1 MFASTSKKL
10 LHSIKSFYP
19 NAILYHS
26 KQLKTT
32 QNILVFL
39 GWGRKKSGQN
49 AIALAKKFHGNYL
62 LLEDGFIRSFGL
74 GCEGSPSFSL
84 VQDRIGIYYDST
96 TPSELENLLNTYD
109 FHANPAL
116 LETAKEAINLI
127 TTHHISKYNHAP
139 EVPLDYFTATD
150 STKSRDFI
158 DSSKNSATLSDL
170 TNSPYFEISP
180 NSTAKKPPKNCQKT
194 APHLQRS
201 SPLIDSTAQSQ
212 TNQNSI
218 NPSPSNSTPQKAT
231 QQNPKRIL
239 IISQT
244 KGDCSL
250 TYGSTSKFTTTQ
262 IIQDALAE
270 NPDSEIYLKIHP
282 DVLSGRKE
290 SDFNPSEIPPQIKL
304 ITEDFNPISL
314 LKHFHKVY
322 TKTSQMGFEAL
333 LVGCE
338 CVCYGIPFYA
348 GWGLTIDKQ
357 TCPRRTR
364 KLSLIEVFAA
374 SYILYSCYYNPIY
387 DRKSDILDTLKTIIR
402 YKHFYT
408 KTQKKAFMFGFSLWK
423 HSFIPPFMPNFKP
436 QNIIFINP
444 FFTSH
449 FKSALK
455 KGLRQEAHNCEIF
468 IWGRK
473 NFGRIESFAKE
484 NAIPITRVEDGFIR
498 SISLGSDL
506 TRPFSQVFDSSGI
519 YFDATTPS
527 ELEEILNH
535 TDFSPTLLNEAKILK
550 DKILANKISK
560 YNTNPHKSLNPPQ
573 DKLKILIPGQVQDDA
588 SILYGA
594 NGRTNLSL
602 LQQVREE
609 NPNAYILYKPHP
621 DVLSGNRIGHIPD
634 STALQYCDEIL
645 TGVSLS
651 SCLEAVNEVHT
662 LTSLSGFEALLY
674 GKKVVTYGMPFYAG
688 WGLTIDKQTCPRRTR
703 KLTLEQ
709 LIAGAYILYPRYI
722 HPKTLSLCHPNVLID
737 ALESERQKLQNNKFY
752 AFKKHL
758 YANLSRKTQKI
769 LRILAIK

>member
-10 LHSIKSFYP
+10 LHNIKSFYP

-26 KQLKTT
+26 KRLKTT

-150 STKSRDFI
+150 STKSTDFI
-158 DSSKNSATLSDL
+158 DSSKNSTTLSDL
-170 TNSPYFEISP
+170 TNSPYFEISS
-180 NSTAKKPPKNCQKT
+180 NSTAKKQPKSHPKESQK
-194 APHLQRS
+194 
-201 SPLIDSTAQSQ
+201 
-212 TNQNSI
+212 
-218 NPSPSNSTPQKAT
+218 
-231 QQNPKRIL
+231 NPKRIL

-338 CVCYGIPFYA
+338 CVCYGMPFYA

-364 KLSLIEVFAA
+364 KLSLIEVFAT

-387 DRKSDILDTLKTIIR
+387 DRKSDILDTLKTIIH

-519 YFDATTPS
+519 YFDATAPS

-560 YNTNPHKSLNPPQ
+560 YNTNPHKSLNLPQ
-573 DKLKILIPGQVQDDA
+573 NKLKILISGQVQDDA

-645 TGVSLS
+645 TSISLS

>member
-1 MFASTSKKL
+1 M
-10 LHSIKSFYP
+10 SFYLH
-19 NAILYHS
+19 NFKQILTNHQF
-26 KQLKTT
+26 K
-32 QNILVFL
+32 
-39 GWGRKKSGQN
+39 GWGRKRTGRF
-49 AIALAKKFHGNYL
+49 AKFCHQFFGGDL
-62 LLEDGFIRSFGL
+62 TLLEDGFIRSFGL

-127 TTHHISKYNHAP
+127 TTRHISKYNHAP

-150 STKSRDFI
+150 STKPTDFI

-170 TNSPYFEISP
+170 KNSPYFEISP
-180 NSTAKKPPKNCQKT
+180 NSTAKKSSKNTLKT
-194 APHLQRS
+194 APHLQKS
-201 SPLIDSTAQSQ
+201 SPLIDSIVQSQ
-212 TNQNSI
+212 TNQNSTI

-250 TYGSTSKFTTTQ
+250 TYGSTGKFTTTQ

-338 CVCYGIPFYA
+338 CVCYGMPFYA

-357 TCPRRTR
+357 TCPRRKR
-364 KLSLIEVFAA
+364 KLKLEEVFAV
-374 SYILYSCYYNPIY
+374 SYILYSHYYNPFY
-387 DRKSDILDTLKTIIR
+387 QRKSDILDTLQTLIR
-402 YKHFYT
+402 YKHYYI
-408 KTQKKAFMFGFSLWK
+408 KTHKKAFMFGFSTWK
-423 HSFIPPFMPNFKP
+423 HTFIPPFMPNFNPK
-436 QNIIFINP
+436 NIVFINP
-444 FFTSH
+444 LFGSH
-449 FKSALK
+449 LKSALK
-455 KGLRQEAHNCEIF
+455 KGLLQEALKQNCEIF

-473 NFGRIESFAKE
+473 SFNEIENFAKE
-484 NAIPITRVEDGFIR
+484 HSIPLTRIEDGFIR

-506 TRPFSQVFDSSGI
+506 TRPFSQVFDECGI
-519 YFDATTPS
+519 YFDATTQS
-527 ELEEILNH
+527 DLETILNH
-535 TDFSPTLLNEAKILK
+535 TIFNQTLLEEAKILK
-550 DKILANKISK
+550 DKILTSKISK
-560 YNTNPHKSLNPPQ
+560 YNTNPHKSLDLPLNQ
-573 DKLKILIPGQVQDDA
+573 LKILIPGQVQDDA

-645 TGVSLS
+645 TSVSLS

>member
-84 VQDRIGIYYDST
+84 VQDKIGIYYDST
-96 TPSELENLLNTYD
+96 TPSKLENLLNTYD

-139 EVPLDYFTATD
+139 DVPQNYFTSTD
-150 STKSRDFI
+150 ST
-158 DSSKNSATLSDL
+158 
-170 TNSPYFEISP
+170 
-180 NSTAKKPPKNCQKT
+180 
-194 APHLQRS
+194 
-201 SPLIDSTAQSQ
+201 
-212 TNQNSI
+212 
-218 NPSPSNSTPQKAT
+218 
-231 QQNPKRIL
+231 PKRIL

-304 ITEDFNPISL
+304 ITENFNPISL

-338 CVCYGIPFYA
+338 CVCYGMPFYA

-519 YFDATTPS
+519 YFDATAPS

-535 TDFSPTLLNEAKILK
+535 TNFSPTLLNEAKILK

-560 YNTNPHKSLNPPQ
+560 YNTNPHKSLNLPQ

>member
-1 MFASTSKKL
+1 MK
-10 LHSIKSFYP
+10 P
-19 NAILYHS
+19 NYYLYNLRQIFTH
-26 KQLKTT
+26 KQFK
-32 QNILVFL
+32 
-39 GWGRKKSGQN
+39 GWGRKKTGKF
-49 AIALAKKFHGNYL
+49 ARFLAKIFKKDFL

-96 TPSELENLLNTYD
+96 TPSELENLLNTYN

-150 STKSRDFI
+150 STKSTDFI
-158 DSSKNSATLSDL
+158 DSSKNSATLSNL
-170 TNSPYFEISP
+170 TNSSYFEISP
-180 NSTAKKPPKNCQKT
+180 NSTAKKLPKNNQKT
-194 APHLQRS
+194 
-201 SPLIDSTAQSQ
+201 
-212 TNQNSI
+212 
-218 NPSPSNSTPQKAT
+218 T

-250 TYGSTSKFTTTQ
+250 TYGSTGKFTTTQ

-338 CVCYGIPFYA
+338 CVCYGMPFYA

-519 YFDATTPS
+519 YFDATAPS

-535 TDFSPTLLNEAKILK
+535 TDFSPALLNEAKILK

-560 YNTNPHKSLNPPQ
+560 YNTNPHKSLNLPQ
-573 DKLKILIPGQVQDDA
+573 NKLKILIPGQVQDDA

-645 TGVSLS
+645 TSVSLS

-688 WGLTIDKQTCPRRTR
+688 WGLTIDKQTCPRRPR

>member
-1 MFASTSKKL
+1 MLNTFYSYNLKQIFSTKN
-10 LHSIKSFYP
+10 F
-19 NAILYHS
+19 
-26 KQLKTT
+26 Q
-32 QNILVFL
+32 
-39 GWGRKKSGQN
+39 GWGRKRTGKF
-49 AIALAKKFHGNYL
+49 AKFCHHFFGGDL
-62 LLEDGFIRSFGL
+62 TLLEDGFIRSFGL

-170 TNSPYFEISP
+170 TNSPYFEISS
-180 NSTAKKPPKNCQKT
+180 NSTAKKPPKNHQKT
-194 APHLQRS
+194 TPYLQES
-201 SPLIDSTAQSQ
+201 SPLID
-212 TNQNSI
+212 
-218 NPSPSNSTPQKAT
+218 STPQKAT

-239 IISQT
+239 IITQT
-244 KGDCSL
+244 QNDSSL
-250 TYGSTSKFTTTQ
+250 IYGNAAHFTTAQ
-262 IIQDALAE
+262 IIQDALTQ
-270 NPDSEIYLKIHP
+270 NPNCEIYLKIHP
-282 DVLSGRKE
+282 DVLSGRKK

-338 CVCYGIPFYA
+338 CVCYGMPFYA

-560 YNTNPHKSLNPPQ
+560 YNTNPHKSLNLPQ

-609 NPNAYILYKPHP
+609 NPNAHILYKPHP

-634 STALQYCDEIL
+634 SIALQYCDEIL
-645 TGVSLS
+645 TSVSLS

-752 AFKKHL
+752 ALKKHL

>member
-1 MFASTSKKL
+1 M
-10 LHSIKSFYP
+10 SFYLH
-19 NAILYHS
+19 NFKQILTNHQF
-26 KQLKTT
+26 K
-32 QNILVFL
+32 
-39 GWGRKKSGQN
+39 GWGRKRTGRF
-49 AIALAKKFHGNYL
+49 AKFCHQFFGGDL
-62 LLEDGFIRSFGL
+62 TLLEDGFIRSFGL

-170 TNSPYFEISP
+170 TNSPYFEISS
-180 NSTAKKPPKNCQKT
+180 NSTAKKLPKNNQKT
-194 APHLQRS
+194 APHLQES
-201 SPLIDSTAQSQ
+201 SPLIDST
-212 TNQNSI
+212 
-218 NPSPSNSTPQKAT
+218 PQKAT
-231 QQNPKRIL
+231 QKNPKRIL

-338 CVCYGIPFYA
+338 CVCYGMPFYA

-455 KGLRQEAHNCEIF
+455 NGLRQEALNCEIF

-519 YFDATTPS
+519 YFDATAPS

-560 YNTNPHKSLNPPQ
+560 YNTNPHKSLNLPQ
-573 DKLKILIPGQVQDDA
+573 DKPKILIPGQVQDDA

-645 TGVSLS
+645 TSVSLS

>member
-1 MFASTSKKL
+1 MLNTFYSYNLKQIFSTKN
-10 LHSIKSFYP
+10 F
-19 NAILYHS
+19 
-26 KQLKTT
+26 Q
-32 QNILVFL
+32 
-39 GWGRKKSGQN
+39 GWGRKRTG
-49 AIALAKKFHGNYL
+49 IFAKFCHQFFGGDL
-62 LLEDGFIRSFGL
+62 TLLEDGFIRSFGL

-109 FHANPAL
+109 FHANSAL

-139 EVPLDYFTATD
+139 EVPLDYFTTAD
-150 STKSRDFI
+150 STKPRDFI
-158 DSSKNSATLSDL
+158 DSSKNSTTLSDL
-170 TNSPYFEISP
+170 TNSPYFEISS
-180 NSTAKKPPKNCQKT
+180 NSTAKKLPKNNQKT
-194 APHLQRS
+194 APHLQES
-201 SPLIDSTAQSQ
+201 SPLID
-212 TNQNSI
+212 
-218 NPSPSNSTPQKAT
+218 STPQKAT

-250 TYGSTSKFTTTQ
+250 TYGSTGKFTTTQ

-338 CVCYGIPFYA
+338 CVCYGMPFYA

-484 NAIPITRVEDGFIR
+484 NAIPITRIEDGFIR

-560 YNTNPHKSLNPPQ
+560 YNTNPHKSLNLPQ
-573 DKLKILIPGQVQDDA
+573 NKLKILIPGQVQDDA

-645 TGVSLS
+645 TSVSLS

-703 KLTLEQ
+703 KLTLDE

-722 HPKTLSLCHPNVLID
+722 HPKTLQLCHPLALID
-737 ALESERQKLQNNKFY
+737 ALEEEKQKLQNNRFY
-752 AFKKHL
+752 ALKKRL
-758 YANLSRKTQKI
+758 YSLLSRKAQRL
-769 LRILAIK
+769 LRLLAIK

>member
-1 MFASTSKKL
+1 MK
-10 LHSIKSFYP
+10 P
-19 NAILYHS
+19 NYYLYNLRQIFTH
-26 KQLKTT
+26 KQFK
-32 QNILVFL
+32 
-39 GWGRKKSGQN
+39 GWGRKKTGKF
-49 AIALAKKFHGNYL
+49 ARFLAKIFKKDFL

-74 GCEGSPSFSL
+74 GIEGSPSFSL
-84 VQDRIGIYYDST
+84 VQDNLGIYYDST
-96 TPSELENLLNTYD
+96 TPSQLENILNTYD
-109 FHANPAL
+109 FSTNPAL
-116 LETAKEAINLI
+116 LKTTKEAINLI

-139 EVPLDYFTATD
+139 DVPQNYFTSTD
-150 STKSRDFI
+150 STP
-158 DSSKNSATLSDL
+158 T
-170 TNSPYFEISP
+170 
-180 NSTAKKPPKNCQKT
+180 
-194 APHLQRS
+194 
-201 SPLIDSTAQSQ
+201 
-212 TNQNSI
+212 
-218 NPSPSNSTPQKAT
+218 
-231 QQNPKRIL
+231 RIL

-244 KGDCSL
+244 QNDSSL
-250 TYGSTSKFTTTQ
+250 IYGNANAFTTAQ
-262 IIQDALAE
+262 IIQDALTE
-270 NPDSEIYLKIHP
+270 NPNCEIYLKIHP

-290 SDFNPSEIPPQIKL
+290 SDFNPSEIPAQIKL
-304 ITEDFNPISL
+304 IYEDFNPISL
-314 LKHFHKVY
+314 LKHFKKVY

-338 CVCYGIPFYA
+338 CVCYGMPFYA

-374 SYILYSCYYNPIY
+374 SYILYSCYHNPIY

-423 HSFIPPFMPNFKP
+423 HSFISPFMPNFKP

-560 YNTNPHKSLNPPQ
+560 YNANPHKSLNLPQ
-573 DKLKILIPGQVQDDA
+573 DKPKILIPGQVQDDA

>member
-1 MFASTSKKL
+1 MK
-10 LHSIKSFYP
+10 P
-19 NAILYHS
+19 NYYLYNLRQIFTH
-26 KQLKTT
+26 KQFK
-32 QNILVFL
+32 
-39 GWGRKKSGQN
+39 GWGRKKTGKF
-49 AIALAKKFHGNYL
+49 ARFLAKIFKKDFL

-170 TNSPYFEISP
+170 TNSSYFEISP
-180 NSTAKKPPKNCQKT
+180 NSTAKKLPKNNQKT
-194 APHLQRS
+194 
-201 SPLIDSTAQSQ
+201 T
-212 TNQNSI
+212 
-218 NPSPSNSTPQKAT
+218 QK
-231 QQNPKRIL
+231 NPKRIL

-250 TYGSTSKFTTTQ
+250 TYGSTGKFTTTQ

-338 CVCYGIPFYA
+338 CVCYGMPFYA

-519 YFDATTPS
+519 YFDATAPS

-560 YNTNPHKSLNPPQ
+560 YNTNPHKSLNLPQ
-573 DKLKILIPGQVQDDA
+573 DKPKILIPGQVQDDA

-645 TGVSLS
+645 TSVSLS

>member
-139 EVPLDYFTATD
+139 EVPLDYFTTAD

-158 DSSKNSATLSDL
+158 DSSKNSTTLSDL
-170 TNSPYFEISP
+170 TNSPYFEISS
-180 NSTAKKPPKNCQKT
+180 NSTAKKLPKNNQKT
-194 APHLQRS
+194 
-201 SPLIDSTAQSQ
+201 T
-212 TNQNSI
+212 
-218 NPSPSNSTPQKAT
+218 QK
-231 QQNPKRIL
+231 NPKRIL

-250 TYGSTSKFTTTQ
+250 TYGSTGKFTTTQ

-282 DVLSGRKE
+282 DVLSGRKK

-468 IWGRK
+468 ICGLK
-473 NFGRIESFAKE
+473 NFG
-484 NAIPITRVEDGFIR
+484 
-498 SISLGSDL
+498 
-506 TRPFSQVFDSSGI
+506 
-519 YFDATTPS
+519 
-527 ELEEILNH
+527 
-535 TDFSPTLLNEAKILK
+535 
-550 DKILANKISK
+550 
-560 YNTNPHKSLNPPQ
+560 
-573 DKLKILIPGQVQDDA
+573 
-588 SILYGA
+588 
-594 NGRTNLSL
+594 
-602 LQQVREE
+602 
-609 NPNAYILYKPHP
+609 
-621 DVLSGNRIGHIPD
+621 
-634 STALQYCDEIL
+634 
-645 TGVSLS
+645 
-651 SCLEAVNEVHT
+651 
-662 LTSLSGFEALLY
+662 
-674 GKKVVTYGMPFYAG
+674 
-688 WGLTIDKQTCPRRTR
+688 TI
-703 KLTLEQ
+703 
-709 LIAGAYILYPRYI
+709 
-722 HPKTLSLCHPNVLID
+722 
-737 ALESERQKLQNNKFY
+737 
-752 AFKKHL
+752 
-758 YANLSRKTQKI
+758 
-769 LRILAIK
+769 

>member
-1 MFASTSKKL
+1 M
-10 LHSIKSFYP
+10 SFYLH
-19 NAILYHS
+19 NFKQILTNHQF
-26 KQLKTT
+26 K
-32 QNILVFL
+32 
-39 GWGRKKSGQN
+39 GWGRKKTG
-49 AIALAKKFHGNYL
+49 IFAKFCHQFFGGDL
-62 LLEDGFIRSFGL
+62 TLLEDGFIRSCGL

-127 TTHHISKYNHAP
+127 ITHHISKYNHAP

-150 STKSRDFI
+150 STKSTDFI

-170 TNSPYFEISP
+170 TNSPYFEISS
-180 NSTAKKPPKNCQKT
+180 NSTAKKPPKT
-194 APHLQRS
+194 APHLQES
-201 SPLIDSTAQSQ
+201 PPLIDSTAHSQ
-212 TNQNSI
+212 TNQNSTI

-338 CVCYGIPFYA
+338 CVCYGMPFYA

-423 HSFIPPFMPNFKP
+423 HSFIPTFMPNFKP

-519 YFDATTPS
+519 YFDATAPS

-560 YNTNPHKSLNPPQ
+560 YNTNPHKSLNLPQ
-573 DKLKILIPGQVQDDA
+573 NKLKILIPGQVQDDA

-634 STALQYCDEIL
+634 SIALQYCDEIL
-645 TGVSLS
+645 TSVSLS

>member
-1 MFASTSKKL
+1 MK
-10 LHSIKSFYP
+10 P
-19 NAILYHS
+19 NYYLYNLRQIFTH
-26 KQLKTT
+26 KQFK
-32 QNILVFL
+32 
-39 GWGRKKSGQN
+39 GWGRKKTGKF
-49 AIALAKKFHGNYL
+49 ARFLAKIFKKDFL

-74 GCEGSPSFSL
+74 GIEGSPSFSL
-84 VQDRIGIYYDST
+84 VQDNLGIYYDST
-96 TPSELENLLNTYD
+96 TPSQLENILNTYD
-109 FHANPAL
+109 FSTNPAL
-116 LETAKEAINLI
+116 LKTTKEAINLI

-139 EVPLDYFTATD
+139 DVPQNYFTSTD
-150 STKSRDFI
+150 STP
-158 DSSKNSATLSDL
+158 T
-170 TNSPYFEISP
+170 
-180 NSTAKKPPKNCQKT
+180 
-194 APHLQRS
+194 
-201 SPLIDSTAQSQ
+201 
-212 TNQNSI
+212 
-218 NPSPSNSTPQKAT
+218 
-231 QQNPKRIL
+231 RIL

-244 KGDCSL
+244 QNDSSL
-250 TYGSTSKFTTTQ
+250 IYGNANAFTTAQ

-282 DVLSGRKE
+282 DVLSGHKE

-338 CVCYGIPFYA
+338 CVCYGMPFYA

-519 YFDATTPS
+519 YFDATAPS

-560 YNTNPHKSLNPPQ
+560 YNTNPHKSLNLPQ
-573 DKLKILIPGQVQDDA
+573 DKPKILIPGQVQDDA

-645 TGVSLS
+645 TSVSLS

>member
-1 MFASTSKKL
+1 MK
-10 LHSIKSFYP
+10 P
-19 NAILYHS
+19 NYYLYNLRQIFTH
-26 KQLKTT
+26 KQFK
-32 QNILVFL
+32 
-39 GWGRKKSGQN
+39 GWGRKKTGKF
-49 AIALAKKFHGNYL
+49 ARFLAKIFKKDFL

-170 TNSPYFEISP
+170 TNSSYFEISP
-180 NSTAKKPPKNCQKT
+180 NSTAKKLPKNNQKT
-194 APHLQRS
+194 
-201 SPLIDSTAQSQ
+201 T
-212 TNQNSI
+212 
-218 NPSPSNSTPQKAT
+218 QK
-231 QQNPKRIL
+231 NPKRIL

-250 TYGSTSKFTTTQ
+250 TYGSTGKFTTTQ

-338 CVCYGIPFYA
+338 CVCYGMPFYA

-455 KGLRQEAHNCEIF
+455 KGLRQEAHDCEIF

-519 YFDATTPS
+519 YFDATAPS

-560 YNTNPHKSLNPPQ
+560 YNTNPHKSLNLPQ
-573 DKLKILIPGQVQDDA
+573 NKLKILIPGQVQDDA

>member
-109 FHANPAL
+109 FRANPAL

-201 SPLIDSTAQSQ
+201 SPLIDST
-212 TNQNSI
+212 
-218 NPSPSNSTPQKAT
+218 PQKAT
-231 QQNPKRIL
+231 QQNPTRIL

-250 TYGSTSKFTTTQ
+250 TYGSTGKFTTTQ

-282 DVLSGRKE
+282 DVLSGHKE

-338 CVCYGIPFYA
+338 CVC
-348 GWGLTIDKQ
+348 
-357 TCPRRTR
+357 
-364 KLSLIEVFAA
+364 
-374 SYILYSCYYNPIY
+374 
-387 DRKSDILDTLKTIIR
+387 
-402 YKHFYT
+402 
-408 KTQKKAFMFGFSLWK
+408 
-423 HSFIPPFMPNFKP
+423 
-436 QNIIFINP
+436 
-444 FFTSH
+444 
-449 FKSALK
+449 
-455 KGLRQEAHNCEIF
+455 
-468 IWGRK
+468 
-473 NFGRIESFAKE
+473 
-484 NAIPITRVEDGFIR
+484 
-498 SISLGSDL
+498 
-506 TRPFSQVFDSSGI
+506 
-519 YFDATTPS
+519 
-527 ELEEILNH
+527 
-535 TDFSPTLLNEAKILK
+535 
-550 DKILANKISK
+550 
-560 YNTNPHKSLNPPQ
+560 
-573 DKLKILIPGQVQDDA
+573 
-588 SILYGA
+588 
-594 NGRTNLSL
+594 
-602 LQQVREE
+602 
-609 NPNAYILYKPHP
+609 
-621 DVLSGNRIGHIPD
+621 
-634 STALQYCDEIL
+634 
-645 TGVSLS
+645 
-651 SCLEAVNEVHT
+651 
-662 LTSLSGFEALLY
+662 
-674 GKKVVTYGMPFYAG
+674 YGMPFYAG